1 VQLEL
6 LQALLEVLL
15 AHNYHLE
22 QALLLEVLYK
32 ALLQVQREHLCVVKM
47 LGVALLLAVLLA
59 VLALEYEKE

>member
-22 QALLLEVLYK
+22 QVLLLEVLYK
-32 ALLQVQREHLCVVKM
+32 ALLAVQ
-47 LGVALLLAVLLA
+47 
-59 VLALEYEKE
+59 

>member
-1 VQLEL
+1 VQLAL

-15 AHNYHLE
+15 AHNYHLA

-47 LGVALLLAVLLA
+47 LGVAHS
-59 VLALEYEKE
+59 

>member
-22 QALLLEVLYK
+22 QVLLLEVLYK
-32 ALLQVQREHLCVVKM
+32 ALLQVQRAHLCVVKM
-47 LGVALLLAVLLA
+47 LGVALSLEVLLA
-59 VLALEYEKE
+59 VLALEYEVV

>member
-1 VQLEL
+1 VQLAL

-47 LGVALLLAVLLA
+47 LGVAHS
-59 VLALEYEKE
+59 